1 MGVRGGA
8 SRESAPSERFLRR
21 RVRPRR
27 ASRKA
32 LWVALR
38 WMGAVTGLATLVAAG
53 FWTASAAGRAPELA
67 VSRIVVEGNER
78 LAEGEILETLGL
90 HPGSN
95 ILSLELETLKQQMLL
110 SAWVKDV
117 ELARVLPATLT
128 LKVVERVPLGIAV
141 MEELY
146 LIDGDG
152 VLLDEMGPGYREL
165 TLPLVRGLV
174 DERGQVVPGRR
185 QLAGRVLSAL
195 ASDRRLEETVSEID
209 LSSGAESIRILLRR
223 PPLAFIVEEVDF
235 MTRLA
240 ELVPLSE
247 EIRNL
252 FPSVDAVDLRFR
264 GRVYLQLGASE
275 PLEDGLPELPE
286 EPAAAEGR

>member
-1 MGVRGGA
+1 MRGVKEGA
-8 SRESAPSERFLRR
+8 LSERYLRR

-27 ASRKA
+27 ASRRL

-38 WMGAVTGLATLVAAG
+38 WMGAVTGLGILVAAG

-67 VSRIVVEGNER
+67 VSRIIVEGNER

-95 ILSLELETLKQQMLL
+95 ILSLDLETLKKQMLL
-110 SAWVKDV
+110 STWVKDV

-128 LKVVERVPLGIAV
+128 LNVVERTPLGIAE
-141 MEELY
+141 MGQLY

-165 TLPLVRGLV
+165 TLPLVRGFL
-174 DERGQVVPGRR
+174 DEQGEFIPGRR
-185 QLAGRVLSAL
+185 PLAGRILSAL
-195 ASDRRLEETVSEID
+195 ASEPRLEEAVSEID
-209 LSSGAESIRILLRR
+209 VSSGAESIRILLRR
-223 PPLAFIVEEVDF
+223 PPLTFVVEELDF
-235 MTRLA
+235 LSRLA

-247 EIRNL
+247 EIL
-252 FPSVDAVDLRFR
+252 SVYPSVEAVDLRFR
-264 GRVYLQLGASE
+264 GHVYLQLGAPETLDDGISE
-275 PLEDGLPELPE
+275 TTETPVV
-286 EPAAAEGR
+286 AEGR